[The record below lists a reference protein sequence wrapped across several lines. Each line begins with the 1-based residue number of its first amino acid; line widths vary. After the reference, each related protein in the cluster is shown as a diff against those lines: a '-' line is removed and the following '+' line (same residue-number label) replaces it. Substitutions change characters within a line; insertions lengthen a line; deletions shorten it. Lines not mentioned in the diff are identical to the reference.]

1 MLGAEKT
8 PLPHRSLP
16 ADEASPT
23 KAHRLRPFHQRP
35 HAAPRPCTQPGIVTL
50 ALPTGAQA
58 RRHEVPTAVRTTAFR
73 RRIRNSIRPRDN
85 VPLLPCYERASAH
98 IASSSAINSPRCT
111 RFLLTNAPP
120 LKALSSMRGPVDA
133 SISAGVFNFFT
144 PFFSAQKKQATSTLA
159 CPFPRV
165 VPHNIDP
172 NEDNSTISLRSFRS
186 LAKYILFIRFLYF
199 GCFLLVL
206 KGSLRRR
213 KIIYSFSRL
222 QLTCSLP
229 IFCRFASP
237 VIS

>member
-8 PLPHRSLP
+8 PLPHRSFP
-16 ADEASPT
+16 GDEASPT

-35 HAAPRPCTQPGIVTL
+35 HAAPRPCIQPGIVTL

-58 RRHEVPTAVRTTAFR
+58 RRHEVPTAVGTTAFR

-165 VPHNIDP
+165 VPHNIAP

-213 KIIYSFSRL
+213 KIIYSFPRL